1 MATYESTN
9 EAKDTTSPNK
19 NDKTCCF
26 CNNAKEQSGS
36 DTEMQLFDDELV
48 CFRDLKPGARHHYLV
63 VPRTHV
69 GNCKSL
75 RKEHIPLV
83 EKMEEMGRSVLQ
95 KKKVTDLDDI
105 RMGFHMPPFSSVPHL
120 HLHVIAPASQ
130 MSIRSLRNY
139 GPQSYWF
146 TTADK
151 VLQQLRTQNQVK

>member
-1 MATYESTN
+1 MVSEWRVLI
-9 EAKDTTSPNK
+9 
-19 NDKTCCF
+19 
-26 CNNAKEQSGS
+26 GS
-36 DTEMQLFDDELV
+36 LIF
-48 CFRDLKPGARHHYLV
+48 A
-63 VPRTHV
+63 
-69 GNCKSL
+69 
-75 RKEHIPLV
+75 
-83 EKMEEMGRSVLQ
+83 MEEMGRSVMQ

-146 TTADK
+146 ITVDK

>member
-1 MATYESTN
+1 METYESTDN
-9 EAKDTTSPNK
+9 EAKDTTSPNE

-26 CNNAKEQSGS
+26 CNIAKEQSGS

-69 GNCKSL
+69 G
-75 RKEHIPLV
+75 
-83 EKMEEMGRSVLQ
+83 RSTYLWV
-95 KKKVTDLDDI
+95 

-130 MSIRSLRNY
+130 MSIRSLRHY

-146 TTADK
+146 ITVDK

>member
-26 CNNAKEQSGS
+26 CNIAKEQSGS
-36 DTEMQLFDDELV
+36 DTEMQLFV
-48 CFRDLKPGARHHYLV
+48 ICFRDLKPGARHHYLV
-63 VPRTHV
+63 VPRTHS
-69 GNCKSL
+69 GRSSL
-75 RKEHIPLV
+75 ISAV

-105 RMGFHMPPFSSVPHL
+105 RMGFHMPPFSS
-120 HLHVIAPASQ
+120 

-146 TTADK
+146 ITVDK

>member
-1 MATYESTN
+1 MIWSH
-9 EAKDTTSPNK
+9 SP
-19 NDKTCCF
+19 
-26 CNNAKEQSGS
+26 
-36 DTEMQLFDDELV
+36 DDELV

-75 RKEHIPLV
+75 RKEHIPLGKV
-83 EKMEEMGRSVLQ
+83 NTGPSVLQ
-95 KKKVTDLDDI
+95 FLRILTCSLVFVFH
-105 RMGFHMPPFSSVPHL
+105 RMGLHMPPFSSVPHL

-130 MSIRSLRNY
+130 MSITSLRNY

-146 TTADK
+146 ITVDK